1 VFRGP
6 SHYATNRRRVGL
18 SQQDIIGQTSV
29 LLNAVVLTPG
39 PLFEWRFVLTHT
51 MSSHRLNPHFANT
64 SLPLSSPS
72 EFPRPTHRKI
82 KLGSAERE
90 GMGRDAIWSQSIP
103 PPYDISGCGIEP
115 LSPSVRGG
123 ICDISDAAA
132 YGGSIRIISNFVG
145 WRDDSEE
152 SGRCVGG
159 WAWSFTACCFRARS
173 LCCFGYL
180 RK

>member
-1 VFRGP
+1 MPPMGGGSVYHGKTSP
-6 SHYATNRRRVGL
+6 VRRVY
-18 SQQDIIGQTSV
+18 

-51 MSSHRLNPHFANT
+51 MSSHLLNPHFANT

-72 EFPRPTHRKI
+72 EFPCPTHRKI

-90 GMGRDAIWSQSIP
+90 GTGRDAIWSQSIP
-103 PPYDISGCGIEP
+103 PPYDISGCGIEA

-123 ICDISDAAA
+123 ICDVSDAAA
-132 YGGSIRIISNFVG
+132 YGGSIRITSNFVG

-159 WAWSFTACCFRARS
+159 WA
-173 LCCFGYL
+173 
-180 RK
+180 